1 MAIAEHEMTH
11 THNDSLRVVVF
22 MEQGMWAAQCLEY
35 DIGAQ
40 GKTIK
45 EAVSLFVATL
55 ELDRRESIS
64 RYSQEFAGIDP
75 APQYFEEMW
84 EQQFSVLTP
93 ADSYLPFPSKDY
105 LSCSQAAS
113 FQMALADPLPL
124 ASAA

>member
-1 MAIAEHEMTH
+1 MAMAD
-11 THNDSLRVVVF
+11 NDSLRVIVF

-55 ELDRRESIS
+55 ELDRRESVS
-64 RYSQEFAGIDP
+64 RHGQEFIGIDP
-75 APQYFEEMW
+75 APQHFEEMW
-84 EQQFSVLTP
+84 EQQFGMLTP
-93 ADSYLPFPSKDY
+93 ANSYLPSPSENY
-105 LSCSQAAS
+105 APCPQAAS
-113 FQMALADPLPL
+113 FQMALADPLPF